1 MEEKKEGFFIEKILF
16 KHKFGSETK
25 YLIKW
30 EGYSIDKSTWESESN
45 LKHVQ
50 HLLDK
55 FEQSKVPLKDFAEN
69 NSISKV
75 AIVPSNPPN
84 ETRRHKKKKY
94 KSFSKLTEEIHK
106 NKEMMRSAKKK
117 KFDVK
122 TELKKENKLEI
133 LSKMS
138 SDQCT
143 NMKKQIISET
153 DSSLIGSFSADLTI
167 DIPSK
172 VITMKLIEKSVCC
185 LVEWEVRPNGITPD
199 PSFLPADF
207 LKDNYP
213 LPLIEFYE
221 SNIRFIEKNN

>member
-16 KHKFGSETK
+16 KHKFGSEIK

-55 FEQSKVPLKDFAEN
+55 FEQNKIPLKDFAQN
-69 NSISKV
+69 NSFTKV

-84 ETRRHKKKKY
+84 ETRRHRKKKY
-94 KSFSKLTEEIHK
+94 KSFNKLTEEVHK
-106 NKEMMRSAKKK
+106 NKEIMKNAKKK
-117 KFDVK
+117 KFEIKSDN
-122 TELKKENKLEI
+122 KKENKSET
-133 LSKMS
+133 SKKIS
-138 SDQCT
+138 TES
-143 NMKKQIISET
+143 NKQINIKNILET
-153 DSSLIGSFSADLTI
+153 EPSLIGTFAADLTI
-167 DIPSK
+167 DVPAK

-185 LVEWEVRPNGITPD
+185 LVEWEARSNGITPE